1 MAKFQKKFPRLSN
14 FLKSLIKN
22 VDTLIGRLDKEHI
35 FLLAAGIA
43 FNILLYL
50 IPLFLVSIAVV
61 NLVFE
66 VDFVTSNLERLMKDQ
81 FPPTQQADQLIST
94 ILVEVRKV
102 YAHSDVFGYIAV
114 AILLWISSLV
124 FSSFRSG
131 LNAIFEIRITKF
143 HLVYIYRLKDML
155 LSIILAVLILLWS
168 FALPLSSYIREVLVE
183 FFPEIVKPYV
193 TGAALTA
200 FSLISSFTFIY
211 LLYRYV
217 PNKRI
222 PALSRLISTFLSMIL
237 LEIARNIFAW
247 YLTTLS
253 NYGRFYGT
261 YGVIVS
267 MAIWIYLFVLII
279 LISAAIGRLIFE
291 NKYQK
296 HVHLEEDDEYAE
308 SEENDKNEGDKDEE
322 NSD

>member
-1 MAKFQKKFPRLSN
+1 MAKFQKKFPRLSD
-14 FLKSLIKN
+14 FLKRLFKN
-22 VDTLIGRLDKEHI
+22 VDTLVSRLDKEHI

-61 NLVFE
+61 NLAFE
-66 VDFVTSNLERLMKDQ
+66 VDFVTSNLERLMKDL

-94 ILVEVRKV
+94 ILTEVRKV
-102 YAHSDVFGYIAV
+102 YAHSDIFGYIAI

-131 LNAIFEIRITKF
+131 LNAIYEIKITKF

-155 LSIILAVLILLWS
+155 LSIILAALILLWS
-168 FALPLSSYIREVLVE
+168 FALPLARYIREVLVE
-183 FFPEIVKPYV
+183 FFPEIVKPYI
-193 TGAALTA
+193 TGATLTA
-200 FSLISSFTFIY
+200 FSLLSSFIFIY
-211 LLYRYV
+211 LMYRFV

-222 PALSRLISTFLSMIL
+222 PTLARLISTFLSMVL
-237 LEIARNIFAW
+237 LETARNIFAW

-267 MAIWIYLFVLII
+267 MAIWVYLFVLII

-291 NKYQK
+291 NRYQK
-296 HVHLEEDDEYAE
+296 QAKTEEIED
-308 SEENDKNEGDKDEE
+308 NNNGEGD
-322 NSD
+322 NSSD